1 MPRGKTRK
9 PISKDGTSRV
19 GAKVSHLMKKEGVT
33 QKQAVAMALNMELEH
48 RLTAKGGYKRVKK
61 KSR

>member
-33 QKQAVAMALNMELEH
+33 QKQAVAMALNMEEELQ
-48 RLTAKGGYKRVKK
+48 
-61 KSR
+61 KSEEKEPLGRA